1 MNSKMLVGAVAVAV
15 WYLIWDM
22 FLFFP
27 IFGSFLANVQGMI
40 EEPALQWIIVGNL
53 VAGLVLAWFYGKVGS
68 VFGSGVTGGL
78 YFGVATG
85 VLMGFP
91 MWLFQCRHRGPDGL
105 PDVALPVG
113 LRQRLDLFGL
123 VGDGHRQHR
132 VGGRSRCGARCGK
145 REDGRRRRSRR
156 LTIGEYA
163 VPCPDHRA
171 GYR

>member
-91 MWLFQCRHRGPDGL
+91 MWLFQSVYDSGWTYSAVVSGKM
-105 PDVALPVG
+105 A
-113 LRQRLDLFGL
+113 
-123 VGDGHRQHR
+123 
-132 VGGRSRCGARCGK
+132 GG
-145 REDGRRRRSRR
+145 
-156 LTIGEYA
+156 GEA
-163 VPCPDHRA
+163 A
-171 GYR
+171 A